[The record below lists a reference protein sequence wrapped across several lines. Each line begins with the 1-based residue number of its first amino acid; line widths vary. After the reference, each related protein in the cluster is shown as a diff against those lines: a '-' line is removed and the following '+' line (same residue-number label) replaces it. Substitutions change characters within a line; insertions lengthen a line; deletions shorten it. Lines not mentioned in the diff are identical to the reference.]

1 MPGCCGCC
9 SALRPRY
16 KRLVDNIF
24 PVNPEDGLVKSNME
38 KLTFYS
44 LSSPDKLDRIGE
56 YLYQKA
62 TKDINR
68 KRYKLAEIAME
79 AMDLLLQACHAQTT
93 LNLFVESFLRMV
105 QKLLEDSNPNLKIMA
120 TNSFV
125 KFANINED
133 TPSYH
138 RRYDFFISKFSSMCH
153 SDSHDLRDSLRLA
166 GIKGLQGVIRKTV
179 SDDLVENIWE
189 AQHMEKIV
197 PSLLFN
203 MQFCVNVMFVKKN
216 LLASGDLTP
225 VEDAT
230 NVTPPVLAE
239 EVLRELVGRASFG
252 HIRSVL
258 KPLLTHLD
266 RHELWVPNTFA
277 IHTFRIVMIS
287 IQPQYSYTVV
297 ETLMQHLDN
306 NFKSSPKTRTSLAVV
321 LSKIIAIAA
330 GESVGPSALDII
342 NNLLTH
348 LRTSVS
354 TTTEITPEESQ
365 YQEALINA
373 LGEFANHHP
382 DYQKIEIMLFI
393 MNTVPDL
400 SKKSKSDQMLQN
412 ILLKSL
418 LKVGN
423 QYSTVSFEKA
433 FPASFLQPLLRM
445 ARAPHDPTRIIVM
458 QIFQALLDRHQNEK
472 VLSTVSVKPYP
483 ALSQEPPSRSD
494 IIFTHKYGANIMQA
508 LIDSMALSD
517 RVDALTSS
525 YNTAALLI
533 VEMSCSET
541 VQEFLLFIL
550 GIQQVASTV
559 ETLGAVHRCNL
570 HSIAI
575 ALLVLI
581 SRVSGINNL
590 LEYAQK
596 IIEARREEAIYYLP
610 PLLEPKKV
618 VTKNLNL
625 ALPHLSIDKLA
636 LGECLQNA
644 GMDAQRL
651 NTGAPY
657 TLNQTDNPGHRH
669 SWVESVSNHMTQRN
683 SSADLTLYNGDVDSV
698 NSSPGVCKKALSPEY
713 NFDAMKRA
721 LAEPTEAAKREQR
734 ERQMQIVR
742 TFREGEFDELIRRT
756 EPKHDLIQNRLNEL
770 FNSLA
775 VERQITQSDSKTAQL
790 QTTNEKPVYETK
802 FPELFYY

>member
-1 MPGCCGCC
+1 MSGCCGCC

-153 SDSHDLRDSLRLA
+153 SDSQDLRDSLRLA

-203 MQFCVNVMFVKKN
+203 MQ
-216 LLASGDLTP
+216 SGDLTP
-225 VEDAT
+225 IEDAV

-266 RHELWVPNTFA
+266 RHELWVPNNFA

-297 ETLMQHLDN
+297 ETLMQHLDC

-445 ARAPHDPTRIIVM
+445 ARAPHDPTRMIVM

-517 RVDALTSS
+517 RVDALTAS

-570 HSIAI
+570 HAISIG
-575 ALLVLI
+575 LLVLI

-596 IIEARREEAIYYLP
+596 IVEARREEAAYYLP
-610 PLLEPKKV
+610 PLMEPKKV
-618 VTKNLNL
+618 STKNLNL
-625 ALPHLSIDKLA
+625 SLPHLAIDKLA
-636 LGECLQNA
+636 LGECMQNA

-657 TLNQTDNPGHRH
+657 SLNQADNPGHRH
-669 SWVESVSNHMTQRN
+669 SWVESASTHMTQRN

-698 NSSPGVCKKALSPEY
+698 NSSPGVCKKILAPEF

-742 TFREGEFDELIRRT
+742 TFREGEFDDLVRRT

-775 VERQITQSDSKTAQL
+775 VERQITLSDNKTAPL
-790 QTTNEKPVYETK
+790 QANNEKPVYETK